1 MMRGEMAD
9 QTKMAGRIAALT
21 ELADSPGKGWVMD
34 GRL

>member
-1 MMRGEMAD
+1 MRRDETAD

-21 ELADSPGKGWVMD
+21 KLAELAGKSWVTD